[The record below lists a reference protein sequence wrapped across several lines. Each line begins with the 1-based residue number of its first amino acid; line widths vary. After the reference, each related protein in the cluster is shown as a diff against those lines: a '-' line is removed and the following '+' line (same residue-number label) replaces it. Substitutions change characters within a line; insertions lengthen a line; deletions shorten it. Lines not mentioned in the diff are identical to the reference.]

1 MANACTVQPHQSTCT
16 YMYVRLYT
24 PGRRRRHS
32 WRRQHCKLAGRRRA
46 ASLLAGAGLRDRTR
60 MVHARDDI
68 VMMACRSIMMGK
80 IYNAAPAVHMTLYR
94 SIIYKLILKLTCTV
108 VINYLANHRLQ
119 YKR

>member
-60 MVHARDDI
+60 MVHARDVMMPIDHDGQNLQCGARCTHDI
-68 VMMACRSIMMGK
+68 VSVDNI
-80 IYNAAPAVHMTLYR
+80 
-94 SIIYKLILKLTCTV
+94 
-108 VINYLANHRLQ
+108 
-119 YKR
+119 